1 MARAADNKGGAFM
14 GSTLWLVLFIV
25 LWFVMNK
32 WVLPKLGVPT

>member
-1 MARAADNKGGAFM
+1 M
-14 GSTLWLVLFIV
+14 GSTLWLVLFLV